1 MLLTPKIESFVMHCG
16 EMGSRWG
23 FNRTIGQIMGL
34 LLMSEEPLSAISL
47 SETLNISR
55 GNVSMAIKELQSWR
69 LVSVIHKPG
78 DRKDYYAPAG
88 DIWELANRV
97 FEERRKREMDPTLSL
112 LRASIIDEPANAE
125 EAYAQDKMSELHD
138 LLETITVWASELQSM
153 SPEKLTTL
161 MKLGSGV
168 VKVLDFKDKVLKSGN
183 SN

>member
-1 MLLTPKIESFVMHCG
+1 
-16 EMGSRWG
+16 
-23 FNRTIGQIMGL
+23 
-34 LLMSEEPLSAISL
+34 
-47 SETLNISR
+47 
-55 GNVSMAIKELQSWR
+55 
-69 LVSVIHKPG
+69 
-78 DRKDYYAPAG
+78 
-88 DIWELANRV
+88 
-97 FEERRKREMDPTLSL
+97 MDPTLSL

>member
-1 MLLTPKIESFVMHCG
+1 MLLTPKIEGFVMHCG

-34 LLMSEEPLSAISL
+34 LLMSEEPLSAVCI

-55 GNVSMAIKELQSWR
+55 GNVSMGIKELQSWQ
-69 LVSVIHKPG
+69 LVTTKHKPG
-78 DRKDYYAPAG
+78 DRKDYYSPAG
-88 DIWELANRV
+88 DIWFLANRV

-112 LRASIIDEPANAE
+112 LRTSILDEPANGE
-125 EAYAQDKMSELHD
+125 EAYAQDKMAEIHD

-153 SPEKLTTL
+153 SPEKLNTL

-168 VKVLDFKDKVLKSGN
+168 VKVLDFKEKVLKSGN
-183 SN
+183 GS